1 MPNHFYKG
9 ISKVFF
15 AGLFFVFS
23 NLFSGCDSPK
33 SQPEQPDNIDPVEM
47 VGIIEPVKTD
57 STIDK
62 IFPAQE
68 KPETKSKT
76 PQTNISPNITIE
88 DIVVNIET
96 PSIDKQTDTKENPT
110 IFGMVSEIP
119 PQFPGGNENLY
130 KFLRDNIVYPN
141 DELQKNITGK
151 VYVKFAITENG
162 DVEDAKIMRGIESA
176 PEFGEEVLR
185 VINKMPKWKPGK
197 MSGIPIKFY
206 YNLPIE
212 FSPK

>member
-1 MPNHFYKG
+1 
-9 ISKVFF
+9 
-15 AGLFFVFS
+15 
-23 NLFSGCDSPK
+23 
-33 SQPEQPDNIDPVEM
+33 
-47 VGIIEPVKTD
+47 
-57 STIDK
+57 
-62 IFPAQE
+62 
-68 KPETKSKT
+68 
-76 PQTNISPNITIE
+76 
-88 DIVVNIET
+88 
-96 PSIDKQTDTKENPT
+96 
-110 IFGMVSEIP
+110 MVSEIP